1 VYDMTHTAPSEPRTT
16 SAVTTEPAQAPPVSP
31 RFRDLIGVYALVTVA
46 IPGVLALAAH
56 LAH

>member
-1 VYDMTHTAPSEPRTT
+1 MTHTAPSEPRTT

-46 IPGVLALAAH
+46 IPGVLALVAH